1 MIKTLLTLILLFI
14 ISKDNLNIFQLQYYS
29 NERLLKVKLHNHN
42 YNYLF
47 FIPFFLLDL
56 LINDNNFIIISL
68 IFVILIS
75 LDTKKKISKLKYTK
89 RAIRLL
95 FFTLFLTLL
104 LSLFIQKFYLLFI
117 FLMIIFNPLLL
128 IISNYLDSIN
138 RLIISFISIHKLKNK
153 LKNIKPI
160 IIGITGSYGKTST
173 KNYLESILK
182 TKYRVLKT
190 SGNINTFKGVISFLN
205 KYLTNDINILIIE
218 IGLDKK
224 RGIDKFLKLF
234 KFDYSFLTGI
244 EKCHLATFKNIE
256 NIINEKMK
264 LIKNSKVGFI
274 NNDNRYYHNNN
285 YNSYSLNDLEYLKVE
300 NGMTYFKIKGLDKE
314 FKTYI
319 IGDHQILNIVGVIKF
334 LIYLKVDINTI
345 YQGVIKL
352 QSEPHRYELK
362 KIDDMLIIDDAYNS
376 NETSFKCS
384 IDNLKYFKMKKIL
397 ITPGVIELGKEN
409 YEVNYKLGVYIKD
422 KIDEII
428 LIGNNSL
435 SIKRALDDYKYTN
448 YLYFNSFKEGFNY
461 LKSKKEK
468 DFIVLIENDLLDYYL
483 T

>member
-56 LINDNNFIIISL
+56 IINDNNFIIISL

-274 NNDNRYYHNNN
+274 NNDNRYYHNNK

-300 NGMTYFKIKGLDKE
+300 NGMTYFKIKGLD
-314 FKTYI
+314 
-319 IGDHQILNIVGVIKF
+319 
-334 LIYLKVDINTI
+334 
-345 YQGVIKL
+345 
-352 QSEPHRYELK
+352 
-362 KIDDMLIIDDAYNS
+362 
-376 NETSFKCS
+376 
-384 IDNLKYFKMKKIL
+384 
-397 ITPGVIELGKEN
+397 
-409 YEVNYKLGVYIKD
+409 
-422 KIDEII
+422 
-428 LIGNNSL
+428 
-435 SIKRALDDYKYTN
+435 
-448 YLYFNSFKEGFNY
+448 
-461 LKSKKEK
+461 
-468 DFIVLIENDLLDYYL
+468 
-483 T
+483 